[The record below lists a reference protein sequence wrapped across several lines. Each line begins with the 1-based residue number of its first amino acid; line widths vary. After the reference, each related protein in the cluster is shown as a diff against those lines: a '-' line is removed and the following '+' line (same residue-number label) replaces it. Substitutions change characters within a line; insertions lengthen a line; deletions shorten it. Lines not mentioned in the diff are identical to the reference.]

1 MNKFEKISNREI
13 YSNKT
18 EDVALQF
25 AEMPKFQ
32 EAIKNAKDKI
42 EAMKN
47 IRILLR
53 EQFLDII
60 AELPEPLLPS
70 EEAPGTL
77 RHPSSVT
84 IVCLE
89 IFVILGLNMV

>member
-60 AELPEPLLPS
+60 AELPEPLPPS
-70 EEAPGTL
+70 EEAPGT
-77 RHPSSVT
+77 RVSNEFMVAKN
-84 IVCLE
+84 IVDL
-89 IFVILGLNMV
+89 LYKK